1 MFSIVYK
8 TFFMFLKKIIKQTNK
23 INFNSNIIYPIFK
36 RKNIIQIYW
45 YRFLK
50 NRLELITTKGTIVNF
65 KKRKNLFEITT
76 ITIKQKLYGI
86 TVYTKFQLN
95 NISLIGIRVIQNC

>member
-1 MFSIVYK
+1 
-8 TFFMFLKKIIKQTNK
+8 MFLKKIIKKTNK

-36 RKNIIQIYW
+36 RDNIIQIYW

-65 KKRKNLFEITT
+65 KKRKNLFDVSTVT
-76 ITIKQKLYGI
+76 VQQKLYGI
-86 TVYTKFQLN
+86 NVQTKFQLN
-95 NISLIGIRVIQNC
+95 NISLIGIRLIQNN